1 MILVEKAKRLAESGE
16 KLVFIVCYDLKNKDE
31 QALEASDHFLFQW
44 FKRQFAKYENITL
57 EFYRVWDAVDRI
69 EELMILGENV
79 FVDEFSFESD
89 QNAQGNNADILAESM
104 IVPEVSKDGHAT
116 RSL

>member
-1 MILVEKAKRLAESGE
+1 MILIERAKRLAESGE

-57 EFYRVWDAVDRI
+57 EFYRVWDAVNRI
-69 EELMILGENV
+69 EELMSLGENV
-79 FVDEFSFESD
+79 FADEFSFESIWD
-89 QNAQGNNADILAESM
+89 DRGNNADILVESLV
-104 IVPEVSKDGHAT
+104 VPEVK
-116 RSL
+116 